1 MQITLEGKVAI
12 VTGAASG
19 IGLAVVKQ
27 FLDSGAAGV
36 VAVDL
41 DEAPAQ
47 MKELPRSKERLRFVQ
62 GDVGAEETAREFT
75 RVALDNFGRIDV
87 LVNNAGISVIK
98 PIHEHTPQEW
108 DAVMNTNV
116 KALYLAAR
124 RVIPVM
130 IRQKSGVILNTGS
143 ISGAVGIPTQGAYG
157 PSKGAVHQMT
167 RQMAIEYAPHG
178 IRVNAICCG
187 TIDTP
192 IVHKS
197 AAASGNPEKYW
208 AMLRENHPIG
218 RIASADEVAG
228 FMTFMASDHASFF
241 TGATLMMDGGYT
253 AR

>member
-12 VTGAASG
+12 VPGAASG

-167 RQMAIEYAPHG
+167 RQMTIEYAPHG
-178 IRVNAICCG
+178 IRVNAIC
-187 TIDTP
+187 
-192 IVHKS
+192 
-197 AAASGNPEKYW
+197 
-208 AMLRENHPIG
+208 
-218 RIASADEVAG
+218 
-228 FMTFMASDHASFF
+228 
-241 TGATLMMDGGYT
+241 
-253 AR
+253 